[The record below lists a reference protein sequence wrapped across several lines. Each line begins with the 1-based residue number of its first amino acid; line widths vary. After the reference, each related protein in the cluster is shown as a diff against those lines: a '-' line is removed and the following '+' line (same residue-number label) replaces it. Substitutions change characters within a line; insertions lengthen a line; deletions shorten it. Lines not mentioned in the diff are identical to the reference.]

1 MGRMTTQHN
10 IYFVLQMKLV
20 VLIYFLAKILKNF
33 HFPILYKVLLLMH
46 LLGNLQCMRLFK

>member
-10 IYFVLQMKLV
+10 IYFVLQTKLV
-20 VLIYFLAKILKNF
+20 VLIYFLAEILKKF

-46 LLGNLQCMRLFK
+46 LLGNLQCMHLFK